1 MDSYVFSLSSLS
13 YFWPLRTM
21 RHGQTPC
28 GVLPRRPHSE
38 NLASKQMFH
47 GLQEF
52 RKVFKRTSKPI
63 PRLRPIPS
71 SRRRILFIPAG
82 GVPCYYSGTPTGGQ
96 KPVVR
101 PQVSLF
107 GVTSVGDYKS
117 ACISY
122 PGRPL
127 QKGEREVVTVKI
139 GDRVGEYKV
148 TKISEDRIGL
158 KAQEDNFEVLLYDN
172 RAPKKRVIVKTQNK
186 PTTTTSTVPGTPGAA
201 PAAARPVPV
210 PGTPS
215 GEGIAEAPK
224 PIPLP
229 PAAAGSSDPSAITVP
244 PSSSP
249 PDISDYIRAKRE
261 RVRQQKE
268 QMLQRTPP
276 AGE

>member
-1 MDSYVFSLSSLS
+1 VTL
-13 YFWPLRTM
+13 
-21 RHGQTPC
+21 RHGFLCFFAVVTIVLLAVENYETWTDPLWGVTQTATLRKSRIKADVSRP
-28 GVLPRRPHSE
+28 PRDQ
-38 NLASKQMFH
+38 K
-47 GLQEF
+47 GLQEDLQANSSIASYTIISEKNPF
-52 RKVFKRTSKPI
+52 HPGRKEFPVIT
-63 PRLRPIPS
+63 
-71 SRRRILFIPAG
+71 AG
-82 GVPCYYSGTPTGGQ
+82 PPPEVK

-107 GVTSVGDYKS
+107 GVTIVGDYKS

-139 GDRVGEYKV
+139 GDRVGEYEV

-215 GEGIAEAPK
+215 REGIAEAPK

-229 PAAAGSSDPSAITVP
+229 PAAAGSSD
-244 PSSSP
+244 
-249 PDISDYIRAKRE
+249 RAKRE

-268 QMLQRTPP
+268 QMFQRTPP